1 MGDVGLEARTW
12 RARSG
17 PPAGTVQ
24 NLASAF
30 GTALIRFVLVT
41 LLSTGSTKAI
51 SRNEFLTPELQSPV
65 DGSATARPDR
75 EAD

>member
-1 MGDVGLEARTW
+1 M
-12 RARSG
+12 
-17 PPAGTVQ
+17 Q

-30 GTALIRFVLVT
+30 ATALIGVVLVT

-75 EAD
+75 EGD